1 MQSQDILILIKLISL
16 RREELAMPYDVS
28 YEPYSIPTGLEG
40 WESKE
45 GFSPEERDNWSIF
58 DKYTVRGLAN
68 VLGVSKS
75 AVNISINRSVDSG
88 LAMYDRKTRLPR
100 ANAKALYEFM
110 VYGLKYVFPVKAAE
124 ITRGIP
130 TSFSAPVL
138 SNEVMSAGD
147 YIYVWPDARGKE
159 KGQALEPLYKS
170 VPFAVKHDLFLYEVL
185 ALLDAIRIGS
195 PREMNVAKEKL
206 SERLLNYGTDI

>member
-16 RREELAMPYDVS
+16 RKEELAVPHKAS
-28 YEPYSIPTGLEG
+28 YSPHLEG
-40 WESKE
+40 WVPKDGLAS
-45 GFSPEERDNWSIF
+45 EEEATWSIF
-58 DKYTVRGLAN
+58 DKYTVRGLSN

-75 AVNISINRSVDSG
+75 AVNISINRSVDNG
-88 LAMYDRKTRLPR
+88 LAIYDRKTHLPR

-110 VYGLKYVFPVKAAE
+110 VYGLKYVFPVKPAE

-130 TSFSAPVL
+130 TSFAAPVL
-138 SNEVMSAGD
+138 SKDVMSAGD

-159 KGQALEPLYKS
+159 KGQALAPLYKS

-195 PREMNVAKEKL
+195 PREANVAKEKL
-206 SERLLNYGTDI
+206 SERLLYNDPGI